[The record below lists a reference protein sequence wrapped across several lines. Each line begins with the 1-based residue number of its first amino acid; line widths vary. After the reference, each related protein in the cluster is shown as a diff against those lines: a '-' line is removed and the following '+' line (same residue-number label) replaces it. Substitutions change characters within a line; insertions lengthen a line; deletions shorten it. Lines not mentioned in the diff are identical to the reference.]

1 MESLDLILSEYKAN
15 EGYCTKQER
24 SAWKSPSSEPEDSPW
39 EGKSLKQD
47 SIAEGWKLM
56 PTSNS
61 HLPEGAFSL
70 PDVLAGVQKLTLKM
84 LQIRS

>member
-24 SAWKSPSSEPEDSPW
+24 SAWKSPSSEPKDSPW

-47 SIAEGWKLM
+47 SIAEGWKLK
-56 PTSNS
+56 PTSNR
-61 HLPEGAFSL
+61 HLCWREPSL
-70 PDVLAGVQKLTLKM
+70 CLVCWLE
-84 LQIRS
+84 SEN